1 MQTPAYGSNVHVVS
15 ALQSVALVP
24 YALRQVFEQ
33 VPATAFR
40 WHSAG
45 SAEQSPMVVR
55 DVQAILHV
63 ATAESHMHRETPSQ
77 LDDVV
82 YPCMQ
87 VGWQERLNQRQFEFW
102 PQEVADVASL
112 HDSLQVP
119 VVVFHAQPAP
129 QFAGVVLARQDGL
142 HC

>member
-1 MQTPAYGSNVHVVS
+1 
-15 ALQSVALVP
+15 
-24 YALRQVFEQ
+24 
-33 VPATAFR
+33 
-40 WHSAG
+40 
-45 SAEQSPMVVR
+45 MVVR
-55 DVQAILHV
+55 DVQAILQV

-142 HC
+142 HCCELSQRQAGLAWQDCNVGETAQAS